1 MIPHLKEGVFLTR
14 INIGFDERCLMYWMQ
29 LNDNDDAKLITA
41 TMAVK
46 TYDTPAPM
54 YTQVFAWLSRRK
66 GRIANIIYDNEM
78 NSFFWE
84 YCYLGGGF
92 IKSFV
97 PLQRDSEG
105 NFDYDFGRFDDYYSA
120 ANSCIERMISD
131 IENNIK

>member
-1 MIPHLKEGVFLTR
+1 
-14 INIGFDERCLMYWMQ
+14 MQ
-29 LNDNDDAKLITA
+29 VNDNNYASLIRA
-41 TMAVK
+41 NMRGI
-46 TYDTPAPM
+46 YDTPAPM
-54 YTQVFAWLSRRK
+54 YTQAFAWLSRKK
-66 GRIANIIYDNEM
+66 GRIANIIYDNEY

-92 IKSFV
+92 RKSFL

-105 NFDYDFGRFDDYYSA
+105 DVDYDFGRFDDYYSA